1 MLGVFNMGGMKMKLA
16 DTVIMMNSTGFKER
30 FRAEYFQLQNRIEG
44 LDKMLD
50 SYRKNT
56 LTFTPKSSIK
66 LLDGQMRAMIVYRTH
81 LEERAKIEEIDLSEI
96 VTVKPVDTKT
106 ENK

>member
-1 MLGVFNMGGMKMKLA
+1 MKLA
-16 DTVIMMNSTGFKER
+16 DTVTMMNSTDFKER

-50 SYRKNT
+50 GYRKNT

-81 LEERAKIEEIDLSEI
+81 LEERAKIEGIDLSDEI
-96 VTVKPVDTKT
+96 KVDPKNTKPET
-106 ENK
+106 EK